1 MSDTNAVSNGLLA
14 SVGALVGALVLS
26 TVLYMVGYPQ
36 PFAPFNPL
44 VWGNLLLGT
53 LLAVTANSGV
63 FYVLRSILAD
73 AVPPATRAAI
83 AGRALIQA
91 FALAGATA
99 GIFFG
104 LAVVLEAP
112 LLEADPV
119 LGTGVLMGAFGGL
132 LAMLVTDLKERF
144 ADAAANE
151 LRAQRD
157 TIRTLRTELTPELLD
172 EALALALERLPE
184 QPDEAR
190 TVLEHTQELLTYA
203 RSSRAAGTQPLY
215 AEIDATQSYFA
226 LARLQYGDRFTVNTD
241 IPTAL
246 YDVPVAGFT
255 VQPLAAHTLH
265 HRLRTDEA
273 DTCTLT
279 IRARSNDAMICLAVT
294 DDGPSF
300 SEDVEAFVER
310 SADLADLQERLQE
323 LYAGRGEVMLTP
335 EGLLVCTPLDEAS
348 TNEP

>member
-1 MSDTNAVSNGLLA
+1 
-14 SVGALVGALVLS
+14 
-26 TVLYMVGYPQ
+26 
-36 PFAPFNPL
+36 
-44 VWGNLLLGT
+44 
-53 LLAVTANSGV
+53 
-63 FYVLRSILAD
+63 
-73 AVPPATRAAI
+73 
-83 AGRALIQA
+83 
-91 FALAGATA
+91 
-99 GIFFG
+99 
-104 LAVVLEAP
+104 
-112 LLEADPV
+112 
-119 LGTGVLMGAFGGL
+119 
-132 LAMLVTDLKERF
+132 MLVTDLKERF

-279 IRARSNDAMICLAVT
+279 IRARSNDAMCAYASAVASSAACIAKPPAIAST
-294 DDGPSF
+294 ASMAPAASKAA
-300 SEDVEAFVER
+300 SVAER
-310 SADLADLQERLQE
+310 SVRS
-323 LYAGRGEVMLTP
+323 TS
-335 EGLLVCTPLDEAS
+335 CTSAVG
-348 TNEP
+348 